1 MADPFIIAELNTY
14 DLLKYVFTI
23 NNTTE
28 LECFQIQWIEINSD
42 GT

>member
-14 DLLKYVFTI
+14 DLLKYVTI